1 MAPSSCRADDG
12 DCMDPSSQPFGGRV
26 VSIPV
31 AAVAVSLVV
40 QPFIREHAAG
50 LIKAGALGM
59 RDYRPGDCALLSLS
73 TQWLEML
80 FSVALME

>member
-1 MAPSSCRADDG
+1 MAPSFCRADDG

-26 VSIPV
+26 ISIPV

-40 QPFIREHAAG
+40 QPFIRERAAG
-50 LIKAGALGM
+50 LIKAGDCGM
-59 RDYRPGDCALLSLS
+59 RDYRPGDFALLSLS